1 MSQWESTL
9 VSPDYTVKQTIEV
22 ISKDSHQVAL
32 VVNSE
37 RKLIGVVTDGD
48 FRRAILKGIDL
59 DAPVTKIMAKS
70 NTTAFY
76 RKERGILLKIM
87 RNKKIRHLPL
97 LDEQGV
103 VMGLLTLFEIF
114 EEKENCNQ
122 VVIMAGGLG
131 TRLGD
136 LTKYAPKSLLK
147 VGKRPILETLISN
160 FIEQGFNNFILS
172 VNFLGSQIMEYF
184 GEGSAWGVNIQY
196 LQEPQKLG
204 TAGSLS
210 LLSDLT
216 RTDPIIVMNGDI
228 LTKVNFSQLLDFH
241 HDHKAEATMCVREY
255 DFQVPYGVVAL
266 NQEKISSIVEKPV
279 HTQFVNAGIYVLSRS
294 TLKLVPKDRFFD
306 MTDLFHFLLKNNKN
320 VIAFPLREYWI
331 DIGRSEDLEKANHEY
346 VEIFENQ

>member
-9 VSPDYTVKQTIEV
+9 VSPDYTVKQAIEV
-22 ISKDSHQVAL
+22 ISKVSLQVAL

-48 FRRAILKGIDL
+48 FRRAILKGIEL
-59 DAPVTKIMAKS
+59 EAPVTKIMAQS
-70 NTTAFY
+70 PTTAFY
-76 RKERGILLKIM
+76 RKERGTLLKIM

-103 VMGLLTLFEIF
+103 VMGLFTLFEIF
-114 EEKENCNQ
+114 EKKEKCNQ

-136 LTKYAPKSLLK
+136 LTKNAPKPLLK
-147 VGKRPILETLISN
+147 VGKKPILETLISN

-172 VNFLGSQIMEYF
+172 VNFLGSQIVEYF

-210 LLSDLT
+210 LLSDMS
-216 RTDPIIVMNGDI
+216 RTEPIIVMNGDI

-255 DFQVPYGVVAL
+255 DFQVPYGVVVL
-266 NQEKISSIVEKPV
+266 NQEKISSIVEKPIQ
-279 HTQFVNAGIYVLSRS
+279 TQFVNAGIYVFSPS
-294 TLKLVPKDRFFD
+294 MLKLVPKDSYFD
-306 MTDLFHFLLKNNKN
+306 MTDLFHLLLKNNKT

-331 DIGRSEDLEKANHEY
+331 DIGRSEDLEKANHEF
-346 VEIFENQ
+346 VENFENQ